1 MNQGQLWHEKHDYV
15 YEKLTSDH
23 GKRTIFLIK
32 MVLSKS
38 ASYANLQVE
47 VWNHKIKKRKMP
59 MHTKSKLTLTHLVI
73 EKRNLEEIQ
82 ILKVTIKILK
92 MVKQLNL

>member
-32 MVLSKS
+32 MALSKS

-47 VWNHKIKKRKMP
+47 VWKSQNKKKENAYAHQIQTSLDSPNNRK
-59 MHTKSKLTLTHLVI
+59 TKLR
-73 EKRNLEEIQ
+73 RNTN
-82 ILKVTIKILK
+82 LK
-92 MVKQLNL
+92 NNY

>member
-32 MVLSKS
+32 MALSKS
-38 ASYANLQVE
+38 VSYANLQVE
-47 VWNHKIKKRKMP
+47 VWKSQNKKKENAYMR
-59 MHTKSKLTLTHLVI
+59 TKSKLTLTQLVI
-73 EKRNLEEIQ
+73 EKRN
-82 ILKVTIKILK
+82 
-92 MVKQLNL
+92 